1 MVRTFVGPNLSQ
13 IGRPRCRGCQE
24 LSRMVGITPA
34 MLLLSKCRKIKDK
47 TTISEC
53 HFLIQKIER
62 KRGGACGQYY
72 SAQISDLSAPL
83 QGKGIA
89 DCNTFAMYA
98 EILAPL
104 KRRETNRERFSP
116 RSLISLAAETG
127 KKQREEGE
135 SMPKCA
141 QTT

>member
-1 MVRTFVGPNLSQ
+1 
-13 IGRPRCRGCQE
+13 
-24 LSRMVGITPA
+24 MVGVG
-34 MLLLSKCRKIKDK
+34 L
-47 TTISEC
+47 
-53 HFLIQKIER
+53 
-62 KRGGACGQYY
+62 YY
-72 SAQISDLSAPL
+72 RAQISDLSAPL
-83 QGKGIA
+83 QGKVIA
-89 DCNTFAMYA
+89 DCNTFAIYA
-98 EILAPL
+98 EILALL